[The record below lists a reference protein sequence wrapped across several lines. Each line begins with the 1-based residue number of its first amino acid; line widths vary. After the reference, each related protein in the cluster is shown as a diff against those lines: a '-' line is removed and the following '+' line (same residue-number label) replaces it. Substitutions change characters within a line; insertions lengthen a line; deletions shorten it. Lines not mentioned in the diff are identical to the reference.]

1 MQGKPRSVVIG
12 GGGGLGVAICR
23 ALAENGMQ
31 VVLADLDGARAQ
43 EIAEALRAEEL
54 DVLAEQCDAASSA
67 DVGALAGRLEA
78 GGLVDAVVAMAGVV
92 RNDLLVKV
100 KDSDFDLT
108 IATHLKGTLNALRAF
123 LPAMR
128 KRGYGRFVTMSS
140 IAARGSMGGA
150 SYSAAKAGIE
160 GLTRTAAIEM
170 AKSGVTVNCVAP
182 GLVNAGMFL
191 TVPEDYQKT
200 SLASVPMGRAAEPA
214 EIADCVR
221 FLASREASYV
231 TGQTLNICGGLSIG
245 PL

>member
-1 MQGKPRSVVIG
+1 MKRGVVIG
-12 GGGGLGVAICR
+12 GGGGLGTAICR
-23 ALAENGMQ
+23 ALAETGMQ
-31 VVLADLDGARAQ
+31 VVLADLDGARA
-43 EIAEALRAEEL
+43 EEAAAALRGEGL
-54 DVLAEQCDAASSA
+54 DLLAASCDAASA
-67 DVGALAGRLEA
+67 EQVEALAARLKAE
-78 GGLVDAVVAMAGVV
+78 GPVDAVVAMAGVV

-100 KDSDFDLT
+100 KDADFDLT
-108 IATHLKGTLNALRAF
+108 IATHLNGTLNAMRAF

-128 KRGYGRFVTMSS
+128 KRGHGRFVTMSS
-140 IAARGSMGGA
+140 VAARGSFGGA

-191 TVPEDYQKT
+191 TVPQDYQQT

-214 EIADCVR
+214 EVGACVR
-221 FLASREASYV
+221 FLASDEASYV
-231 TGQTLNICGGLSIG
+231 TGQTLYICGGLSIG